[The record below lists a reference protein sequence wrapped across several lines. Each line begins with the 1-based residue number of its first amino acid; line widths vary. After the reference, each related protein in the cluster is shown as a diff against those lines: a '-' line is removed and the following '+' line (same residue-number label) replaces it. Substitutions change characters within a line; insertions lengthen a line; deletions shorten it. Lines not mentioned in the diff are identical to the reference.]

1 MRRLPQQY
9 GNAYVRR
16 ERDPR
21 VLRRQT
27 RLLAA
32 CLVLAVGFV
41 VAVRQQIEAVRYGYM
56 TEALRSE
63 REQLLDERRQLLVA
77 LEEQSSPANLER
89 VAREMNL
96 GLQPARSAQI
106 DAGARS
112 IEARASTGDETRDA
126 ARDGRQQETRDR
138 ARVGRSAVVG
148 ATTGG
153 AVLRR

>member
-9 GNAYVRR
+9 GNASVRR

-41 VAVRQQIEAVRYGYM
+41 FAVRQQIEAVQYGYK
-56 TEALRSE
+56 TEALRHE
-63 REQLLDERRQLLVA
+63 RERLLDERRLLLLA
-77 LEEQSSPANLER
+77 LEEQSSPATLER
-89 VAREMNL
+89 TAREMNL
-96 GLQPARSAQI
+96 DLQPARSAQI
-106 DAGARS
+106 DAGARAV
-112 IEARASTGDETRDA
+112 EARHETKDA
-126 ARDGRQQETRDR
+126 TPGEPGVEPRDGK
-138 ARVGRSAVVG
+138 RVARSAVVG

>member
-41 VAVRQQIEAVRYGYM
+41 FAVRQQIEAVQYGYK
-56 TEALRSE
+56 TEALRRE
-63 REQLLDERRQLLVA
+63 REQLLDERRRLLLA
-77 LEEQSSPANLER
+77 LEEQSSPASLER
-89 VAREMNL
+89 AARAMNL
-96 GLQPARSAQI
+96 DLQPARSAQI
-106 DAGARS
+106 DAGARAAEPRA
-112 IEARASTGDETRDA
+112 EAREAERDA
-126 ARDGRQQETRDR
+126 GRERTRP
-138 ARVGRSAVVG
+138 GPSAVVG
-148 ATTGG
+148 AATGG